1 VIVPAFR
8 STDTLVLLPPIVLT
22 LFSCGT
28 LLIDLAGRQSR
39 NKHAWF
45 IVFGIFGL
53 ALTGTAYFRQWSTLA
68 SAGVIRFTAA
78 QGAVT
83 LDGNAF
89 FTNIVVLAA
98 TVLFFLISYRF
109 LAIHREERAEYFAL
123 ALLAQAGM
131 YFMATASELVTLF
144 LGIEL
149 TAICFYILV
158 GFTRADRRSNEAAV
172 KYLLL
177 GAVSSGFI
185 LYGFSLLYGV
195 AGTTE
200 LMAISSAIA
209 ERGANDPFVVLAVIT
224 IVAGLLFKISAVPF
238 HMWTPDAYDGAP
250 TPVTAYLSVASKVA
264 SFAVLLRLLPIALN
278 SVRSIWEPLLAI
290 AAVASM
296 SVGTIA
302 ALTQERLKRLFAY
315 SSIAHAGYILL
326 GIVAGTETGLKGVYL
341 YLIIYAIMNLGAFTI
356 LVSLNRSGVI
366 GESLQDLRGLSRSHS
381 GHAALFVVLLVSLAG
396 LPPTAGFL
404 AKYYIFL
411 ALIETGRYVL
421 ATIAAGYVVVSL
433 YFYFRLVREMYFKD
447 SERIEPLAT
456 SFGTRFAL
464 YTTSILT
471 VLIGLYPE
479 PVLRIGFNLAGVT
492 R

>member
-1 VIVPAFR
+1 MIVPAFR

>member
-1 VIVPAFR
+1 VTVPVFQ

-22 LFSCGT
+22 LFACGT
-28 LLIDLAGRQSR
+28 LLIDVAGRKSWHK
-39 NKHAWF
+39 NAWS
-45 IVFGIFGL
+45 IVFGVFGL
-53 ALTGTAYFRQWSTLA
+53 ALTGAAYFRQWSALA
-68 SAGVIRFTAA
+68 SAGAVRFAAA

-158 GFTRADRRSNEAAV
+158 GFTRADRRSNEAAI

-200 LMAISSAIA
+200 LPAISSAVA
-209 ERGANDPFVVLAVIT
+209 ERGANDPFVVLAVVT

-264 SFAVLLRLLPIALN
+264 SFAVLLRLLPITLN
-278 SVRSIWEPLLAI
+278 SVRSIWEPLLAV
-290 AAVASM
+290 AAIASM

-366 GESLQDLRGLSRSHS
+366 GESLRDLRGLSKSHPV
-381 GHAALFVVLLVSLAG
+381 HAALFVVLLISLAG

-404 AKYYIFL
+404 PKYYIFL
-411 ALIETGRYVL
+411 ALIETGRYLL
-421 ATIAAGYVVVSL
+421 AAIAAAYVVVSL
-433 YFYFRLVREMYFKD
+433 YFYFRLVREMYLKE

-479 PVLRIGFNLAGVT
+479 PVLRIGFSVAGVT